1 MNKMSKNAKPIMV
14 QGTMSNA
21 GKSLITAGLCRVFK
35 QDGFRVAPFK
45 SQNMALNSFIT
56 REGLEMGRAQVVQAE
71 ACGIEPSVLMN
82 PVLLKPVTDMG
93 SQVIVL
99 GEVRGNMKAESYFK
113 YKANLF
119 PEILEAYRKL
129 AVENDI
135 IVIEGAGSPAEIN
148 LKADDIV
155 NMGLAKRLR
164 APVLLVGDIDRGG
177 VFAQLWGTVS
187 LLDEDERAMI
197 KALIINK
204 FRGNLD
210 ILKPGL
216 AMLEEKTGIP
226 IAGVLRYLK
235 VDIEDEDSLS
245 ERLINKRSVNIGE
258 IDIAVIR
265 LPKISNFT
273 DSYALEA
280 SGGLNVRYVDRVKE
294 LGLPDMLIIPGTK
307 NTIADLKW
315 LRASGLESAVIRIA
329 GQGVPVFGICGGF
342 QMLGSYITDAEG
354 VETPGGAGIRGMGL
368 LPLKT
373 VFFPEKR
380 RQQISLRCDVFGAK
394 QVPIEGYEIHMG
406 VTVTDDDDENESAE
420 PLPPVIQNNSV
431 YGTYLHGFFD
441 SAPCREALIRF
452 LRDRKGA
459 APGEVRSTGEA
470 SSIELKQFDLK
481 QYKEEQFDK
490 LASAIREELD
500 MRFIYK
506 ILEEGV

>member
-1 MNKMSKNAKPIMV
+1 MV

-93 SQVIVL
+93 SQVIVM
-99 GEVRGNMKAESYFK
+99 GEVRGTMSAESYFK
-113 YKANLF
+113 YKTNLF
-119 PEILEAYRKL
+119 PEILDAYRKL
-129 AVENDI
+129 AEQNDI

-148 LKADDIV
+148 LKVDDIV
-155 NMGLAKRLR
+155 NMGLAARLHT
-164 APVLLVGDIDRGG
+164 PVLLAGDIDRGG

-187 LLDEDERAMI
+187 LLEEDERRMI

-226 IAGVLRYLK
+226 LAGVLRYLK

-245 ERLINKRSVNIGE
+245 ERLTNKLSSSE

-273 DSYALEA
+273 DFYVLEA
-280 SGGLNVRYVDRVKE
+280 SGEFSVRYVDNVKE

-315 LRASGLESAVIRIA
+315 LRTSGLESAVIRLS
-329 GQGVPVFGICGGF
+329 GQGIPVLGICGGY
-342 QMLGSYITDAEG
+342 QMLGSHITDSEG
-354 VETPGGAGIRGMGL
+354 VEIPGGAVIRGMGL
-368 LPLKT
+368 LPVKT
-373 VFFPEKR
+373 EFFPEKQR
-380 RQQISLRCDVFGAK
+380 RQVSLLCDAFGAE
-394 QVPIEGYEIHMG
+394 QIPVEGYEIHMG
-406 VTVTDDDDENESAE
+406 ITVSDNESAR
-420 PLPPVIQNNSV
+420 PLPPVMQNNVV
-431 YGTYLHGFFD
+431 YGTYFHGFFD
-441 SAPCREALIRF
+441 SAPCRAALVRF
-452 LRDRKGA
+452 LLDRKGI
-459 APGEVRSTGEA
+459 APGEIHT
-470 SSIELKQFDLK
+470 IDLK
-481 QYKEEQFDK
+481 EYKEEQFDK

-500 MRFIYK
+500 MKLIYK
-506 ILEEGV
+506 ILEEGI

>member
-1 MNKMSKNAKPIMV
+1 MSKNAKPIMV

-21 GKSLITAGLCRVFK
+21 GKSLITAGLCRIFK

-56 REGLEMGRAQVVQAE
+56 KEGLEMGRAQVVQAE
-71 ACGIEPSVLMN
+71 ACGIEPNVLMN

-99 GEVRGNMKAESYFK
+99 GEVRGNMDAESYFK
-113 YKANLF
+113 YKVNLF

-177 VFAQLWGTVS
+177 VFAQLWGTVA
-187 LLDEDERAMI
+187 LLEEDERKMI

-226 IAGVLRYLK
+226 VAGVLRYLK
-235 VDIEDEDSLS
+235 VDVEDEDSLS
-245 ERLINKRSVNIGE
+245 ERLANKRLSSE
-258 IDIAVIR
+258 LDIAVIR

-273 DSYALEA
+273 DFYALEA
-280 SGGLNVRYVDRVKE
+280 SGEISVRYVEYVKE

-315 LRASGLESAVIRIA
+315 LKDSGLESAIVRIA
-329 GQGVPVFGICGGF
+329 GQGVPVFGICGGY
-342 QMLGSYITDAEG
+342 QMLGSYITDVEG
-354 VETPGGAGIRGMGL
+354 VETPGCAGIRGMGL
-368 LPLKT
+368 LPVKT
-373 VFFPEKR
+373 TFFPEKL
-380 RQQISLRCDVFGAK
+380 RQQISLRCDVFNVK

-406 VTVTDDDDENESAE
+406 VTTLDNENENESAE

-441 SAPCREALIRF
+441 SAPCRDALIRF
-452 LRDRKGA
+452 LRDRRGG
-459 APGEVRSTGEA
+459 PPLTRGETNS
-470 SSIELKQFDLK
+470 FDLK

-490 LASAIREELD
+490 LAAAMREELD
-500 MRFIYK
+500 MKFIYK

>member
-1 MNKMSKNAKPIMV
+1 MV

-45 SQNMALNSFIT
+45 SQNMALNSCIT
-56 REGLEMGRAQVVQAE
+56 GDGLEMGRAQAVQAE

-93 SQVIVL
+93 SQVIVM
-99 GEVRGNMKAESYFK
+99 GEVRGNMDAETYFR
-113 YKANLF
+113 YKIDLF
-119 PEILEAYRKL
+119 PEILDAYRKL
-129 AVENDI
+129 AEQNDI

-155 NMGLAKRLR
+155 NMGLAIKLR

-187 LLDEDERAMI
+187 LLDEDERRMI

-204 FRGNLD
+204 FRGD
-210 ILKPGL
+210 FEILKPGL
-216 AMLEEKTGIP
+216 TMLEEKTGIP
-226 IAGVLRYLK
+226 IAGVLRYLH

-245 ERLINKRSVNIGE
+245 ARLSNKRPIDIGK
-258 IDIAVIR
+258 IDIAVVR

-280 SGGLNVRYVDRVKE
+280 SGGISVRYVGSVKE

-315 LRASGLESAVIRIA
+315 LRTSGLESAIARLA
-329 GQGVPVFGICGGF
+329 GQGIPVFGICGGY
-342 QMLGSYITDAEG
+342 QMLGSQITDSEG
-354 VETPGGAGIRGMGL
+354 VEIPGGAVIRGMGL
-368 LPLKT
+368 LPVKT
-373 VFFPEKR
+373 EFFPEKQR
-380 RQQISLRCDVFGAK
+380 RQVSLRCDAFGAE
-394 QVPIEGYEIHMG
+394 QIPIEGYEIHMG
-406 VTVTDDDDENESAE
+406 ITVPDNEGAK
-420 PLPPVIQNNSV
+420 PLPPVMRNNFV

-441 SAPCREALIRF
+441 SAPCRDALIKF
-452 LRDRKGA
+452 LRDRKGMA
-459 APGEVRSTGEA
+459 GGEIH
-470 SSIELKQFDLK
+470 SIDIK

-490 LASAIREELD
+490 LASAIRKELD
-500 MRFIYK
+500 MKFIYK
-506 ILEEGV
+506 ILEEGI